1 MGHDFVRRMEPV
13 LGEAWTTMI
22 LTKDGNDMTFAGHD
36 AMVQM
41 AKALAYIKDANT
53 STEHMCDKW
62 EIKS

>member
-1 MGHDFVRRMEPV
+1 MEPV